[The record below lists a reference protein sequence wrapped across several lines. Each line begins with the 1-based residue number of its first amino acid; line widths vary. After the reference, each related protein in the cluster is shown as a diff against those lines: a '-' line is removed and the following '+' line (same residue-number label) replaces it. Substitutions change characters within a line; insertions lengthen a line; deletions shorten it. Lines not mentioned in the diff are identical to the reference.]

1 MRKTVLVACFVL
13 IAACREEDPVSDAG
27 VVPDASIGGSLDCA
41 GLLGCAA
48 ECADEPCADGCVAR
62 ATPDAITR
70 VSALIDCVEREGC
83 GEDDAC
89 IEARCGSEVASCLG
103 GEQPDG
109 GVIVAPHDGGGDAL
123 PSRIEGTTRDFTES
137 SGLTLDSN
145 ATVVFVRDDAA
156 GEAAGFPIAS
166 VAFYRVERIEYRA
179 TATGTPGGV
188 CSLSADE
195 TESFVAPDPFENNLM
210 IERTPGADGLY
221 HYELSTSLSVHH
233 PNGMVTVCPPP
244 AGTSTG
250 IFNAEHNVSSGT
262 SMPRGDARTFV
273 GSTTLS
279 ARMWS
284 WDLRATE

>member
-1 MRKTVLVACFVL
+1 MRKTVLVACVVL

-27 VVPDASIGGSLDCA
+27 VAPDASSGGALDCA

-48 ECADEPCADGCVAR
+48 ECADEPCTDGCVAR

-89 IEARCGSEVASCLG
+89 IESRCGAEVASCLG
-103 GEQPDG
+103 GEDLDG
-109 GVIVAPHDGGGDAL
+109 GVIVVPHDGGGDPL
-123 PSRIEGTTRDFTES
+123 PSRIEGTSRDFTEAP
-137 SGLTLDSN
+137 GLTLDSN

-156 GEAAGFPIAS
+156 GAAAGFPTAS
-166 VAFYRVERIEYRA
+166 VAFYRVERIDYRA
-179 TATGTPGGV
+179 TATSSGGI
-188 CSLSADE
+188 CTTTADE

-210 IERTPGADGLY
+210 IERTPGADGLH
-221 HYELSTSLSVHH
+221 HYELSTALSVHH
-233 PNGMVTVCPPP
+233 PNGMISVCPPP

-250 IFNAEHNVSSGT
+250 IFNAEHNLSNGT
-262 SMPRGDARTFV
+262 TAPRTDGRTFV
-273 GSTTLS
+273 GSATLS
-279 ARMWS
+279 PRVWS